1 MEQTGG
7 GIENTRAYGRGAEV
21 VWGFQIHPKDDENAA
36 QGARFEPAS
45 ERMTRPLRILV
56 VDDDADFANVLAD
69 YLRLEGHELEVAFD
83 GESAV
88 AKMTER
94 DFDITFMD
102 VRLPGKNGVESFF
115 EIRRL
120 KPTAKVLLMTAYR
133 VEELLKQAIDNG
145 ALGVLNKPFDID
157 QALRALETVKPAGIV
172 LLADDDPDFLD
183 GLSRALTAGGY
194 RTLLAHDGQESVEM
208 VRAGGI
214 DCLLLDLR
222 LPVLSGLEVY
232 LELKRQGHAVPT
244 IIVTGYAVE
253 EAEAIDQLRAMPISG
268 CLVKPIEPSELLRAI
283 EAAVAEPG

>member
-1 MEQTGG
+1 
-7 GIENTRAYGRGAEV
+7 
-21 VWGFQIHPKDDENAA
+21 
-36 QGARFEPAS
+36 
-45 ERMTRPLRILV
+45 MTRPLRILV

-194 RTLLAHDGQESVEM
+194 RTLLAHDGQEAVEM